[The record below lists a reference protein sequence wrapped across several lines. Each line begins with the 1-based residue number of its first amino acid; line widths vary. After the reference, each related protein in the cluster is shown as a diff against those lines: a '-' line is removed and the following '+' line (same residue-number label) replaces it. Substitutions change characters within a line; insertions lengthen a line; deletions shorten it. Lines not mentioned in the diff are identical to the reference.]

1 MLTAEASKLT
11 AEASKLTAEASKLTA
26 EASKLTAEASKLTV
40 EASKLTA
47 ETSRMT
53 AETSRMTAETSRMT
67 AEASTTE
74 ARDGR
79 GKAMASVLYQS
90 IETLSKDK
98 GIDPEIVVGA
108 VEDAIA
114 LATRKYYKTT
124 ESMRAEMDRETGE
137 IRAYVFKTVVET
149 PEQVEDETNQISLEK
164 AREMAPEVEV
174 GGELRFY
181 KDTTPLGRIAAQMAK
196 QVIFQKVREA
206 ERDTV
211 FNEYNHRAGEVL
223 NATVKRLEPMDTIF
237 DLGKAEARMPKREQS
252 RLEQFAVGERV
263 RVVLLRV
270 DRAAKGPQVIVSRAA
285 PGLVSSLFQ
294 SEVPEIY
301 DGTVT
306 IRAIAREAGERTKI
320 AVMSRDKDVDPV
332 GACVG
337 MKGMRVQSII
347 RELRG
352 EKIDIIE
359 YSEEITT
366 FAEKALQPAKVS
378 RVSITDLG
386 EKQIEVIVDDTQLS
400 LAIGKKGQ
408 NVRLAA
414 KLLQWKIDIK
424 SEEEK
429 RQEVEQ
435 QMTAMSGGPTTP
447 IEQVTE
453 LGEQILEKLIAA
465 GITTIEE
472 LADMTPEQLEE
483 VPGIGEKT
491 VEKISTAVR
500 HYFGQYEEGE
510 ERPAVAAIAA
520 ASEIE
525 GDAAEASAD
534 AEVSH
539 PDHARDVEAS
549 LGSEASTEDNI
560 IAAEESTGE
569 AEESMLSEK
578 LSGTTEERLAEEAAE
593 FGEAQE
599 LNGVST
605 DDLIAAE
612 DRASMSDANDDA
624 DAREEKIELENDE
637 VDNLAVQANEVSD
650 EGIDTDGHDRG

>member
-1 MLTAEASKLT
+1 
-11 AEASKLTAEASKLTA
+11 
-26 EASKLTAEASKLTV
+26 
-40 EASKLTA
+40 
-47 ETSRMT
+47 
-53 AETSRMTAETSRMT
+53 
-67 AEASTTE
+67 
-74 ARDGR
+74 
-79 GKAMASVLYQS
+79 MASVLYQS
-90 IETLSKDK
+90 IETLSRDK
-98 GIDPEIVVGA
+98 GIEPQVVVGA

-114 LATRKYYKTT
+114 LATRKYYKTQ
-124 ESMRAEMDRETGE
+124 ENMRAEMDKETGE
-137 IRAYVFKTVVET
+137 IRAYVFKTVVEG
-149 PEQVEDETNQISLEK
+149 PEQVEDEINQMTLEA
-164 AREMAPEVEV
+164 ARELAPEVEV

-181 KDTTPLGRIAAQMAK
+181 KDTSPLGRIAAQMAK

-211 FNEYNHRAGEVL
+211 FLEYNHRAGEVL
-223 NATVKRLEPMDTIF
+223 NATVKRLEPMDVIF

-285 PGLVSSLFQ
+285 PALVQNLFQ

-359 YSEEITT
+359 FSEEITT

-378 RVSITDLG
+378 RVSIVDLAD
-386 EKQIEVIVDDTQLS
+386 KQIEVIVDDTQLS

-414 KLLQWKIDIK
+414 KLLGWKIDIK

-435 QMTAMSGGPTTP
+435 QMQAMGGGPTTP
-447 IEQVTE
+447 IEQISE
-453 LGEQILEKLIAA
+453 LGDSIQEKLIAA
-465 GITTIEE
+465 GITTVEE

-483 VPGIGEKT
+483 IPGIGEKT
-491 VEKISTAVR
+491 LEKISIAVR

-510 ERPAVAAIAA
+510 ERPVAAAIAHPTVETA
-520 ASEIE
+520 EEPAVEGSE
-525 GDAAEASAD
+525 AAEGSMEKSPEEILAADAKAVGRVREVGDVSTEDIAD
-534 AEVSH
+534 AEEV
-539 PDHARDVEAS
+539 D
-549 LGSEASTEDNI
+549 SE
-560 IAAEESTGE
+560 
-569 AEESMLSEK
+569 
-578 LSGTTEERLAEEAAE
+578 
-593 FGEAQE
+593 
-599 LNGVST
+599 
-605 DDLIAAE
+605 
-612 DRASMSDANDDA
+612 SDAFSDA
-624 DAREEKIELENDE
+624 DAREEKIELDNDA
-637 VDNLAVQANEVSD
+637 VDTLVNDSQEVSD
-650 EGIDTDGHDRG
+650 EGVDSDENDRG

>member
-1 MLTAEASKLT
+1 MKE
-11 AEASKLTAEASKLTA
+11 
-26 EASKLTAEASKLTV
+26 V
-40 EASKLTA
+40 
-47 ETSRMT
+47 
-53 AETSRMTAETSRMT
+53 
-67 AEASTTE
+67 
-74 ARDGR
+74 RDD
-79 GKAMASVLYQS
+79 MASALYQS
-90 IETLSKDK
+90 IEILGREK
-98 GIDPEIVVGA
+98 GIDPEIVVSA

-114 LATRKYYKTT
+114 LATRKFYKTV
-124 ESMRAEMDRETGE
+124 ENMRGEMDRETGE
-137 IRAYVFKTVVET
+137 IRAYVYKTVVET
-149 PEQVEDETNQISLEK
+149 PELIEDPDNQLTLEQ
-164 AREMAPEVEV
+164 ARELAPEVEV

-211 FNEYNHRAGEVL
+211 FNEYAHRAGEIL
-223 NATVKRLEPMDTIF
+223 TATVKRLEPMDVIF
-237 DLGKAEARMPKREQS
+237 DLGKTEARMPKREQS

-285 PGLVSSLFQ
+285 PALVQSLFQ

-306 IRAIAREAGERTKI
+306 IRAIAREAGERSKI

-378 RVSITDLG
+378 RVSITDLA
-386 EKQIEVIVDDTQLS
+386 EKQLEVIVDDTQLS

-435 QMTAMSGGPTTP
+435 QMQAMGGGPSTP
-447 IEQVTE
+447 IEQVVE
-453 LGEQILEKLIAA
+453 LGDSVMEKLIAT
-465 GITTIEE
+465 GITTVEA
-472 LADMTPEQLEE
+472 LADMTAEE
-483 VPGIGEKT
+483 LSEIPGIGEKT
-491 VEKISTAVR
+491 VEKIAVAVR

-510 ERPAVAAIAA
+510 ERPVPALIEGEVAVAANAASDEAGDEVHSMTDTPEEIIAEQATGAGSAEEINGFSTEDIAA
-520 ASEIE
+520 AE
-525 GDAAEASAD
+525 DAL
-534 AEVSH
+534 
-539 PDHARDVEAS
+539 S
-549 LGSEASTEDNI
+549 L
-560 IAAEESTGE
+560 
-569 AEESMLSEK
+569 
-578 LSGTTEERLAEEAAE
+578 
-593 FGEAQE
+593 
-599 LNGVST
+599 
-605 DDLIAAE
+605 
-612 DRASMSDANDDA
+612 SDANDDN
-624 DAREEKIELENDE
+624 DAREEAIELDNDT
-637 VDNLAVQANEVSD
+637 VDELVDQAQEVSD
-650 EGIDTDGHDRG
+650 EGIDDGEHDRG